1 MSYFFLNVALALSW
15 GALTGN
21 FHPANLLIGFV
32 LGYGALFVIRRALEP
47 SDYFVKVW
55 QVIRFVLFFLWEL
68 LLANLR
74 VAYDVLT
81 PGFHMQPRVI
91 GIPLEARTDA
101 EIMAL
106 TYFVNLTPGSVV
118 LDISTDR
125 STMFIHAMYAPDA
138 DAMRR
143 EIKEGGERRILRL
156 MRGTKLR
163 KVENEYSD

>member
-1 MSYFFLNVALALSW
+1 MSYFFLNVALAFSW
-15 GALTGN
+15 GALTGS
-21 FHPANLLIGFV
+21 FDPANLLIGFV
-32 LGYGALFVIRRALEP
+32 LGYGALFIIRRALSP

-55 QVIRFVLFFLWEL
+55 QVIRFMLFFLKEL
-68 LLANLR
+68 LSANLR

-91 GIPLEARTDA
+91 GIPLEAQTDA

-106 TYFVNLTPGSVV
+106 TYFINLTPGSVV

-125 STMFIHAMYAPDA
+125 STMFVHVMYAPDA

-143 EIKEGGERRILRL
+143 EIKERGERRILRL
-156 MRGTKLR
+156 MRGTQVK
-163 KVENEYSD
+163 EG

>member
-1 MSYFFLNVALALSW
+1 MSYFFLNIALALSW

-21 FHPANLLIGFV
+21 FNPANLLTGFV
-32 LGYGALFVIRRALEP
+32 LGYGALFIIRRALEP

-55 QVIRFVLFFLWEL
+55 QVIRFVFFFLREL

-125 STMFIHAMYAPDA
+125 STMFIHVMYAPDA
-138 DAMRR
+138 DAMRQ

-156 MRGTKLR
+156 MRGTKV
-163 KVENEYSD
+163 KKG

>member
-1 MSYFFLNVALALSW
+1 MNYFFMNIALALSW
-15 GALTGN
+15 GALTGH
-21 FHPANLLIGFV
+21 FDPANLFTGFV
-32 LGYGALFVIRRALEP
+32 LGYGALFIIRRALIP

-55 QVIRFVLFFLWEL
+55 QVIGFGLFFLWEL
-68 LLANLR
+68 LRANLR

-106 TYFVNLTPGSVV
+106 TYFINLTPGSVV
-118 LDISTDR
+118 LDVSNDR
-125 STMFIHAMYAPDA
+125 SMIFVHVMYAPDA

-156 MRGTKLR
+156 MRGPEVK
-163 KVENEYSD
+163 KD

>member
-1 MSYFFLNVALALSW
+1 MSHFFLNIALALSW

-21 FHPANLLIGFV
+21 FNPANLLTGFF
-32 LGYGALFVIRRALEP
+32 LGYGALFIIRRALSP

-55 QVIRFVLFFLWEL
+55 QVICFMLFFLKEL
-68 LLANLR
+68 LSANLR

-91 GIPLEARTDA
+91 GVPLEAQTDA

-106 TYFVNLTPGSVV
+106 TYFINLTPGSVV

-125 STMFIHAMYAPDA
+125 STMFVHVMYAPDA

-143 EIKEGGERRILRL
+143 EIKERGERRILRL
-156 MRGTKLR
+156 MRGTQVK
-163 KVENEYSD
+163 EG

>member
-1 MSYFFLNVALALSW
+1 MTYFFLNISLALCW

-21 FHPANLLIGFV
+21 FSPANLLTGFV
-32 LGYGALFVIRRALEP
+32 LGYYALYVIRRALAP

-55 QVIRFVLFFLWEL
+55 QVIRFILFFLWEL

-91 GIPLEARTDA
+91 GIPLKARTDA

-106 TYFVNLTPGSVV
+106 TYFINLTPGSVV

-125 STMFIHAMYAPDA
+125 SMMFIHAMYAPDA
-138 DAMRR
+138 DALRK
-143 EIKEGGERRILRL
+143 EIKQGGERRILRL
-156 MRGTKLR
+156 MRGMKA
-163 KVENEYSD
+163 KKG

>member
-15 GALTGN
+15 GALTGS
-21 FHPANLLIGFV
+21 FDPANLLIGFV
-32 LGYGALFVIRRALEP
+32 LGYGALFIIRRALSP

-55 QVIRFVLFFLWEL
+55 QVIRFMLFFLKEL
-68 LLANLR
+68 LSANLR

-91 GIPLEARTDA
+91 GVPLETQTDA

-106 TYFVNLTPGSVV
+106 TYFINLTPGSVV

-125 STMFIHAMYAPDA
+125 STLFVHVMYAPDA

-143 EIKEGGERRILRL
+143 EIKERGERRILRL
-156 MRGTKLR
+156 MRGTQVK
-163 KVENEYSD
+163 EG

>member
-1 MSYFFLNVALALSW
+1 MSYFLLNIALALSW

-21 FHPANLLIGFV
+21 FDPPNLLIGFV
-32 LGYGALFVIRRALEP
+32 LGYGALFIIRRALEP
-47 SDYFVKVW
+47 SDYFVKVR
-55 QVIRFVLFFLWEL
+55 QVIRFFLFFMWEL
-68 LLANLR
+68 VLANLR

-106 TYFVNLTPGSVV
+106 TYFINLTPGSVV
-118 LDISTDR
+118 LDVSSDR
-125 STMFIHAMYAPDA
+125 STMFVHVMYAPDA
-138 DAMRR
+138 DAARR

-156 MRGTKLR
+156 MRGTKV
-163 KVENEYSD
+163 KKGYE

>member
-1 MSYFFLNVALALSW
+1 MSYFFMNIVLALSW

-21 FHPANLLIGFV
+21 FKPANLLIGFV
-32 LGYGALFVIRRALEP
+32 LGYGALFIIRRALEP
-47 SDYFVKVW
+47 SDYFVKVR

-68 LLANLR
+68 ILANLR

-106 TYFVNLTPGSVV
+106 TYFINLTPGSVV

-125 STMFIHAMYAPDA
+125 STMFIHAMYAPNA
-138 DAMRR
+138 DATRR

-156 MRGTKLR
+156 MRGTQVK
-163 KVENEYSD
+163 KV

>member
-1 MSYFFLNVALALSW
+1 MSYFFLNIALALSW

-21 FHPANLLIGFV
+21 FNPANLLTGFV
-32 LGYGALFVIRRALEP
+32 LGYGALFIIRRALEP

-55 QVIRFVLFFLWEL
+55 QVIRFVLFFLREL

-125 STMFIHAMYAPDA
+125 STMFIHVMYAPDA
-138 DAMRR
+138 DAMRQ

-156 MRGTKLR
+156 MRGA
-163 KVENEYSD
+163 KVKKG

>member
-1 MSYFFLNVALALSW
+1 MSYFFLNIALALAW

-21 FHPANLLIGFV
+21 FNPPNLLIGFF
-32 LGYGALFVIRRALEP
+32 LGYGALFLIRRALKP
-47 SDYFVKVW
+47 SDYFVKVG
-55 QVIRFVLFFLWEL
+55 QVLRFVLSFLWEL

-106 TYFVNLTPGSVV
+106 TYYINLTPGSVV
-118 LDISTDR
+118 LDVSSDR
-125 STMFIHAMYAPDA
+125 SMMFVHVMYAPDA
-138 DAMRR
+138 EESRR
-143 EIKEGGERRILRL
+143 EIKEGGERRILQL
-156 MRGTKLR
+156 MRGTIVK
-163 KVENEYSD
+163 KG

>member
-1 MSYFFLNVALALSW
+1 MSYFLLNLVLALAW
-15 GALTGN
+15 AALTGN
-21 FHPANLLIGFV
+21 FNPANLLTGFV
-32 LGYGALFVIRRALEP
+32 LGYGALFIIRRALKP

-55 QVIRFVLFFLWEL
+55 QIIRFVLFFLWEL
-68 LLANLR
+68 LLANVR

-81 PGFHMQPRVI
+81 PGFRMQPRVI

-106 TYFVNLTPGSVV
+106 TYFINLTPGSVV
-118 LDISTDR
+118 LDISSDR
-125 STMFIHAMYAPDA
+125 SMMFIHAMYAPDA

-156 MRGTKLR
+156 MRGTQVK
-163 KVENEYSD
+163 EG

>member
-1 MSYFFLNVALALSW
+1 MSHFFLNIALALSW

-21 FHPANLLIGFV
+21 FHPSNLLTGFV
-32 LGYGALFVIRRALEP
+32 LGYGALFVMRRALAP
-47 SDYFVKVW
+47 SDYFVKVR

-68 LLANLR
+68 ILANLR

-106 TYFVNLTPGSVV
+106 TYFINLTPGSVV
-118 LDISTDR
+118 LDISSDR
-125 STMFIHAMYAPDA
+125 RMMFVHVMYAPDA

-143 EIKEGGERRILRL
+143 EIKEGGERRIMRL
-156 MRGTKLR
+156 MRGTQVKEGR
-163 KVENEYSD
+163 K

>member
-1 MSYFFLNVALALSW
+1 MSYFFLNIALALSW

-21 FHPANLLIGFV
+21 FDPSNLLIGFI
-32 LGYGALFVIRRALEP
+32 LGYGALFVIRRALAP
-47 SDYFVKVW
+47 SDYFVKVR
-55 QVIRFVLFFLWEL
+55 QVILFILIFLWEL
-68 LLANLR
+68 ILANLR

-91 GIPLEARTDA
+91 GIPLDARTDA

-106 TYFVNLTPGSVV
+106 TYFINLTPGSVV
-118 LDISTDR
+118 LDISSDR
-125 STMFIHAMYAPDA
+125 SMMFVHVMYAPDA

-156 MRGTKLR
+156 MRGSEAK
-163 KVENEYSD
+163 KG

>member
-1 MSYFFLNVALALSW
+1 MSVFFLNIALALSW
-15 GALTGN
+15 GALTGD
-21 FHPANLLIGFV
+21 FHPANLLAGFL

-55 QVIRFVLFFLWEL
+55 QVIGFILFFLWEL
-68 LLANLR
+68 LRANLR
-74 VAYDVLT
+74 VAFDVLT

-106 TYFVNLTPGSVV
+106 TYFINLTPGSVV
-118 LDISTDR
+118 LDVSSDR
-125 STMFIHAMYAPDA
+125 SMIFVHVMYAPDA

-143 EIKEGGERRILRL
+143 EIKDGGERRILRL
-156 MRGTKLR
+156 MRR
-163 KVENEYSD
+163 IKVKEG

>member
-1 MSYFFLNVALALSW
+1 MSYFFLNIALALSW
-15 GALTGN
+15 GALTGD

-47 SDYFVKVW
+47 SDYFVKVR
-55 QVIRFVLFFLWEL
+55 QVIRFALFFLWEL
-68 LLANLR
+68 LRANLR
-74 VAYDVLT
+74 VAFDVLT

-91 GIPLEARTDA
+91 GIPLDAQTDA

-106 TYFVNLTPGSVV
+106 TYFINLTPGSVV
-118 LDISTDR
+118 LDISNDR
-125 STMFIHAMYAPDA
+125 SMMFVHVMYAPDA

-156 MRGTKLR
+156 IRGTQFK
-163 KVENEYSD
+163 KG

>member
-1 MSYFFLNVALALSW
+1 MSYFLLNIALALSW

-21 FHPANLLIGFV
+21 FDPPNLLTGFV

-68 LLANLR
+68 LIANLR

-91 GIPLEARTDA
+91 GIPLDARTDA

-106 TYFVNLTPGSVV
+106 TYFINLTPGSVV
-118 LDISTDR
+118 LDVSTDR
-125 STMFIHAMYAPDA
+125 STMFVHVMYAPDA

-156 MRGTKLR
+156 MRGTQAK
-163 KVENEYSD
+163 EG

>member
-1 MSYFFLNVALALSW
+1 MSYFFLNIALALSW

-21 FHPANLLIGFV
+21 FHPTNLLTGFV

-47 SDYFVKVW
+47 SDYFLKVR

-68 LLANLR
+68 LRANLR
-74 VAYDVLT
+74 VAFDVLT

-91 GIPLEARTDA
+91 GIPLEAQTDA

-106 TYFVNLTPGSVV
+106 TYFLNLTPGSVV

-125 STMFIHAMYAPDA
+125 SIMFVHVMYAPDPE
-138 DAMRR
+138 AMRR
-143 EIKEGGERRILRL
+143 EIKEDVERRILRL
-156 MRGTKLR
+156 IRGTP
-163 KVENEYSD
+163 VEKG

>member
-1 MSYFFLNVALALSW
+1 MSYFFVNIALSLAW

-21 FHPANLLIGFV
+21 FNPPNLLAGFV
-32 LGYGALFVIRRALEP
+32 LGYGALFLIRRALEP

-55 QVIRFVLFFLWEL
+55 QVIGFVLFFLWEL
-68 LLANLR
+68 LIANLR

-91 GIPLEARTDA
+91 GIPLDARTDA
-101 EIMAL
+101 EIVAL
-106 TYFVNLTPGSVV
+106 TYFINLTPGSVV
-118 LDISTDR
+118 LDVSTDR
-125 STMFIHAMYAPDA
+125 SMMFVHVMYAAHA

-156 MRGTKLR
+156 MRGTETKR
-163 KVENEYSD
+163 G

>member
-1 MSYFFLNVALALSW
+1 MSYFFLNIALALSW

-21 FHPANLLIGFV
+21 FHPANLLTGFA
-32 LGYGALFVIRRALEP
+32 LGYGALFVIRRALAP

-55 QVIRFVLFFLWEL
+55 QVIRFALFFLWEL
-68 LLANLR
+68 VLANLR

-91 GIPLEARTDA
+91 GIPLDARTDS

-106 TYFVNLTPGSVV
+106 TYFINLTPGSVV
-118 LDISTDR
+118 LDISSDR
-125 STMFIHAMYAPDA
+125 RTIFVHVMYAPDA

-143 EIKEGGERRILRL
+143 EIKENGERRILRL
-156 MRGTKLR
+156 MRGTQAEKG
-163 KVENEYSD
+163 